1 MVQRSTVGRGRDQLR
16 HGNYIYIYSSYLFVE
31 APWGEVVVM
40 LNPPW
45 SGYFGKCIGIG
56 NRAMASPDKCV
67 EGSNSKNKVQK

>member
-1 MVQRSTVGRGRDQLR
+1 MVQRSTVGGGRDQLR
-16 HGNYIYIYSSYLFVE
+16 HGNYIFFISLHRSS
-31 APWGEVVVM
+31 WGEVVVM

-67 EGSNSKNKVQK
+67 EGSNSKE